1 MHWWS
6 GFFTSRPILKRKAR
20 IGSSVLVLAERLH
33 VQSLF
38 ATSMPGEIINFDLPS
53 AIVSLRRA
61 VAVIQHHDAIPG
73 TCRLEVMDVYIQNLD
88 AALKETLIII
98 ENNIKNIR
106 YCNGEGY

>member
-1 MHWWS
+1 
-6 GFFTSRPILKRKAR
+6 
-20 IGSSVLVLAERLH
+20 
-33 VQSLF
+33 
-38 ATSMPGEIINFDLPS
+38 MPGEIINFDLPS

-98 ENNIKNIR
+98 ENNIKKILDIATEKDTSIKVVAANKMRKNRLISMFTYTTHWR
-106 YCNGEGY
+106 GLVVTLLNFRP

>member
-1 MHWWS
+1 
-6 GFFTSRPILKRKAR
+6 
-20 IGSSVLVLAERLH
+20 
-33 VQSLF
+33 
-38 ATSMPGEIINFDLPS
+38 MPGEIINFDLPS

-98 ENNIKNIR
+98 ENNIKKILDIATEKDTSIKVVAANK
-106 YCNGEGY
+106 NEKTG